1 MKILYNNQFKNRDE
15 VVIDIE
21 DRGYQFGDGIYEVMR
36 VYNGNVF
43 TLDEHL
49 ERLIRSAA
57 ELKIQLPYRVEDIKT
72 MLLEL
77 VEQNHL
83 EEGSIYVQITRGTS
97 MRNHPFPAQSVPPV
111 LIAYPLPKKNP
122 SQEQQ
127 QGVKLKLIEDMRWLR
142 CDIKSL
148 NLLYNVMAKQEAL
161 DHQCYEALLHRNGTI
176 TEGSSTNF
184 FAVKEGKLYTHP
196 ANNLIL
202 NGITRVEIKKLC
214 EANGM
219 TMIEKELMINEI
231 ESFDEAFITSTTL
244 EIVPVIQID
253 EMVIGQGEPGKMT
266 KRLQVLFQTLV

>member
-1 MKILYNNQFKNRDE
+1 MKVLSNNQFKNRDE
-15 VVIDIE
+15 VMIDIE

-36 VYNGNVF
+36 VYNRNVF

-49 ERLIRSAA
+49 ARLVRSAA
-57 ELKIQLPYRVEDIKT
+57 ELKIQLPYRVEEIKA

-97 MRNHPFPAQSVPPV
+97 TRNHSFPAQSVSPV

-127 QGVKLKLIEDMRWLR
+127 KGIKMKLVEDMRWLR

-184 FAVKEGKLYTHP
+184 FAVKDGKLYTHP

-202 NGITRVEIKKLC
+202 NGITRLEIKKLC
-214 EANGM
+214 EVNDM
-219 TMIEKELMINEI
+219 TMIEKELTINEI

-244 EIVPVIQID
+244 EIVPVTQID
-253 EMVIGQGEPGKMT
+253 DTVIGQGEPGEMT
-266 KRLQVLFQTLV
+266 KRLQMLFQTLI